1 VIIPCYREAGT
12 IHRLLEGLLAQTY
25 PVNRL
30 EVVIA
35 DGLSDDGTR
44 DQIAGFVRIHPDLDV
59 KIVDNPLRI
68 IPAALNAAIT
78 ASRGE
83 IVARLDGH
91 SYPSP
96 DYIETCVDLLEK
108 GAGDMVGGGWQIEPG
123 NSSWAARSIAAAAKH
138 PFGVGDAYYRWAT
151 TAREVDT
158 IAFWVLPRTWIDKVG
173 LFDETLRSNEDYD
186 FNSRFRAAGGRIW
199 LDPSVACVYYARST
213 FGALASQYWRYG
225 FWKAR
230 MARRKPETLRLR
242 QILPPLCVLGAVSVL
257 ATGTIA
263 HWVLWPLGGI
273 VSLYLCALA
282 AAAVQSARKCRQWDL
297 VAGMPWAILIMHWV
311 WAVAFWVGLVSSSK
325 GKD

>member
-44 DQIAGFVRIHPDLDV
+44 EKIADFARVHPELDV
-59 KIVDNPLRI
+59 RIVDNPLRI
-68 IPAALNAAIT
+68 IPAALNRAIL

-83 IVARLDGH
+83 FVARLDGH
-91 SYPSP
+91 SFPSP
-96 DYIETCVDLLEK
+96 DYIRTCVDLLEK
-108 GAGDMVGGGWQIEPG
+108 GAGDMVGGVWQIEPG
-123 NSSWAARSIAAAAKH
+123 NPSWAARSIAAAAKH

-158 IAFWVLPRTWIDKVG
+158 IAFWVLPRSWIDKIG

-199 LDPSVACVYYARST
+199 LDPTVACVYYARST
-213 FGALASQYWRYG
+213 FVALALQYWRYG

-242 QILPPLCVLGAVSVL
+242 QILPPLCVLGAASALVAGTALPWILLPL
-257 ATGTIA
+257 ASLFAIY
-263 HWVLWPLGGI
+263 LG
-273 VSLYLCALA
+273 ALA
-282 AAAVQSARKCRQWDL
+282 AAAFRSAKKARQWDL
-297 VAGMPWAILIMHWV
+297 VAGMPWAILTMHWV
-311 WAVAFWVGLVSSSK
+311 WGAAFWVGLVSNSRAE
-325 GKD
+325 D